1 MQIVNETRSG
11 DRRGRLSL
19 AGCPTS
25 DPTGRGQ
32 DRAPL
37 VFGDAC
43 PLGRR
48 ACTIVLSTGRT
59 RGFAVGGRNRHSHW
73 VFLSDCFF
81 LQQNGEIPCAI
92 FSWPLGSHPTPK
104 TSTKRSSTP
113 LGTTHTACAQIQ
125 LCSAAGAN
133 SPACATPAETVASS
147 YFEAAVCTHHRA
159 QQMPS
164 PPWPRTGK
172 LGRPRARYRCSTSN
186 W

>member
-1 MQIVNETRSG
+1 MKPGQVIGEVGSVW
-11 DRRGRLSL
+11 L
-19 AGCPTS
+19 A
-25 DPTGRGQ
+25 
-32 DRAPL
+32 APL
-37 VFGDAC
+37 LIQPGE
-43 PLGRR
+43 
-48 ACTIVLSTGRT
+48 GRT
-59 RGFAVGGRNRHSHW
+59 APHWCLGMPAHSGEEPVPSFYPLAEPVGLWMEETDTATGFSYLTV
-73 VFLSDCFF
+73 LFF
-81 LQQNGEIPCAI
+81 ATKQNGEIPCAI

-147 YFEAAVCTHHRA
+147 YSEAAVYTHHRA